1 MKKMSCLIILFTLM
15 CGCTTQ
21 NSSLKNDEKIERSN
35 ESQTES
41 YYDEQNSDDYYEE
54 KLIHIDG
61 FDEPM
66 TEDEF
71 NDIVDETEE
80 QIDELPEE
88 TQIFIDSLISGEV
101 YELYDID
108 KTFTDEEIEK
118 MIFLAL
124 NGDDVEFILGEYE

>member
-1 MKKMSCLIILFTLM
+1 MS
-15 CGCTTQ
+15 GCAMQESSHYNNEELKT
-21 NSSLKNDEKIERSN
+21 NSEQQEDTCPDEETI
-35 ESQTES
+35 
-41 YYDEQNSDDYYEE
+41 YV
-54 KLIHIDG
+54 DG

-80 QIDELPEE
+80 QIEELPEE
-88 TQIFIDSLISGEV
+88 TQIFINSLISGEV

>member
-1 MKKMSCLIILFTLM
+1 MS
-15 CGCTTQ
+15 GCAMQESSHYNNEELKT
-21 NSSLKNDEKIERSN
+21 NSELQEDAYPDEETI
-35 ESQTES
+35 
-41 YYDEQNSDDYYEE
+41 YV
-54 KLIHIDG
+54 DG

-80 QIDELPEE
+80 QIEELPEE